1 MKKKIK
7 IPYDYSALEKLIKS
21 VYGTISAF
29 GKAMNLSERTM
40 SLKMNSLIPWTQPEM
55 EEAAELLGFPK
66 ADIQIYFFTLKV
78 Q

>member
-7 IPYDYSALEKLIKS
+7 IPYDYSKLEKLIKS

-29 GKAMNLSERTM
+29 GKAMNLSDRTM
-40 SLKMNSLIPWTQPEM
+40 SLKMNSQIPWTQPEM